1 MYLGRGQR
9 LGRRRSARSSRAGA
23 PTGPAAQHRPGD
35 GEDQPADQQHRQ
47 HQPHMSSSVT
57 PVVTLTPTSV
67 TPKFRTAPEA
77 AGSAVGPVTR

>member
-1 MYLGRGQR
+1 
-9 LGRRRSARSSRAGA
+9 
-23 PTGPAAQHRPGD
+23 
-35 GEDQPADQQHRQ
+35 
-47 HQPHMSSSVT
+47 MSSSVT